1 MLQYEVRR
9 LVAVKSTQSGKD
21 SCKEKHFFKTAS
33 NPTSRTSLLI
43 DRHLAQVIKDVL
55 ELNICTYVH
64 QMIFFLAI
72 HCDNSSQ
79 DNQGQK
85 TISMSKRTIFVNTGV
100 KLPKSQSPQENN
112 SQT

>member
-21 SCKEKHFFKTAS
+21 SCKEKHFFTTAS

-79 DNQGQK
+79 GNQGQK
-85 TISMSKRTIFVNTGV
+85 TISMSK
-100 KLPKSQSPQENN
+100 KNN
-112 SQT
+112 IREYRC